1 MIIQHNMLEFL
12 QFPFMQRA
20 LVGGLIAALLLGWV
34 GVYATSRNMSFVGAG
49 VAHASLAAI
58 AFAIL
63 VGWAPV
69 LTAVVF
75 SVILGIVLYFL
86 DTRTTVSRDTAIGI
100 LFSAGMA
107 LGVLFLQ
114 FHDGYVPEL
123 MSFLF
128 GTILSITPEDVF
140 VVALV
145 GMSMMAPMY
154 ILRHELLFI
163 TIDPEGA
170 YLSGMNKTAVELFL
184 YILTS
189 VAVVLS
195 IKLVG
200 IVLVSALLVLP
211 SAIAK
216 SWAQSFS
223 SFIIY
228 ALCSSVLIV
237 IVGLIISF
245 YADWPSG
252 AAIVLFGTTLFL
264 ISRLFKRT

>member
-1 MIIQHNMLEFL
+1 MFEFL

-20 LVGGLIAALLLGWV
+20 LIGGVIAAVLLGWV
-34 GVYATSRNMSFVGAG
+34 GVYATSRNMSFIGAG

-75 SVILGIVLYFL
+75 SVLLGIMLYVL

-128 GTILSITPEDVF
+128 GTILSITPGDLL
-140 VVALV
+140 VVGIV
-145 GMSMMAPMY
+145 GISIMAVMFL
-154 ILRHELLFI
+154 LRHELLFI
-163 TIDPEGA
+163 TIDPDGA
-170 YLSGMNKTAVELFL
+170 YLSGMNKTAVELLL
-184 YILTS
+184 YIFTS

-216 SWAQSFS
+216 SWSRSFA
-223 SFIIY
+223 SFIRH
-228 ALCSSVLIV
+228 ALLMSICIV
-237 IVGLIISF
+237 VCGLIISF
-245 YADWPSG
+245 YADLPSG
-252 AAIVLFGTTLFL
+252 ASIVLFGTGVFL
-264 ISRLFKRT
+264 MSKLIKMA

>member
-1 MIIQHNMLEFL
+1 MLEFL

-20 LVGGLIAALLLGWV
+20 LVGGVIAAVLLGWV
-34 GVYATSRNMSFVGAG
+34 GVYATSRQMSFVGAG

-63 VGWAPV
+63 MGWAPV
-69 LTAVVF
+69 LTAVIF
-75 SVILGIVLYFL
+75 SVILGILLYIL

-114 FHDGYVPEL
+114 YHDGYVPEL

-128 GTILSITPEDVF
+128 GTILSITPSDVLI
-140 VVALV
+140 VSIV
-145 GMSMMAPMY
+145 GISMMLAMFV
-154 ILRHELLFI
+154 LRHELLFI
-163 TIDPEGA
+163 TVDPDGA
-170 YLSGMNKTAVELFL
+170 YLSGMNKTAVELLL

-216 SWAQSFS
+216 SWARSFS
-223 SFIIY
+223 SFIAY
-228 ALCSSVLIV
+228 ALASSVIIV
-237 IVGLIISF
+237 ISGLVISF

-252 AAIVLFGTTLFL
+252 ASIVLFGTGLFL
-264 ISRLFKRT
+264 LSRLTKIA